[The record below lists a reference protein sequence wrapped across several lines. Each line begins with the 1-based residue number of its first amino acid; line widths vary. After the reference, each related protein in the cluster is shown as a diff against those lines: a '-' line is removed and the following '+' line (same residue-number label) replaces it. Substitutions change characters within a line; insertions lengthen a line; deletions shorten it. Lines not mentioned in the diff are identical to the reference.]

1 MSTNVTNEVVE
12 LQFKNQQF
20 EQGVKESL
28 DSVEKLKKGLQF
40 EGTSSGLEKVTR
52 AAKSVASDGLMGI
65 QESVTAVENKFS
77 AMQVVATTAL
87 VNITNSA
94 LNAGKNLLSSLT
106 IEPISQG
113 YSEYELKMNSVQ
125 TIMASTGESLDTVNG
140 YLDELNTYA
149 DQTIYSFSDMTS
161 NIGKFT
167 NAGVSLDKAVAAI
180 KGISN
185 VAAVSGANTNEASRA
200 MYNFAQ
206 ALSAGYVKLID
217 WKSIENAN
225 MATVEFKQQLI
236 DAAVAQGTLT
246 KSGNKYVTTAGT
258 EITATQNF
266 NESLTDAWMTTDVLV
281 NTLNDYA
288 DSSTEIGAKAT
299 EAATKVKTFSQLMDT
314 LKESVGS
321 GWAQTF
327 EILIGDFEE
336 AKDLFTSISDEVGG
350 MITDSANQR
359 NNFLEGVLGD
369 ASEVDCEK
377 FRDAYDKV
385 IQDIDGKID
394 KLDWQKAFVKNG
406 YNHTE
411 FRQTL
416 LDMAVAT
423 GDLKKENDKYITST
437 GRAITANEGFVAS
450 LKDGW
455 LTANMAAQALQQDG
469 VDEVESR
476 GKGRASGRTLI
487 IETLTNAYSNLK
499 TVVTAVH
506 DAFLTVFPRTS
517 TESIYQFIKGVH
529 DLSEK
534 FKMSEKTGEKLKKV
548 FIGIFSVIDI
558 IITPLKVV
566 VGLIGG
572 VAKAIG
578 TAIIN
583 TKGFGK
589 NHPILDFLSGIG
601 EKIQNFDKFI
611 QQYLSVGTVCDKVSG
626 AFSKAGEFIGDTKEA
641 LLGYSDSADKS
652 KKSTKTLTDRVTEL
666 CEKYEF
672 MTPIVTVFGAIG
684 MALKKVA
691 GAIKT
696 FFVWVYKLPVVQN
709 IVDKLRDTFNRLK
722 YAFPGTKDLD
732 GTESFF
738 EKVKTIFS
746 DLGNIIK
753 SAFSKV
759 DLSSTNPADIFQG
772 IADVIKSIKDK
783 LLDIASNFEPIKK
796 LFGVFD
802 GVKDFF
808 ASAFTNKSPI
818 NASGVEEVTTTIS
831 TFSRNLSTISDS
843 SGTVNTVLGTLGTIG
858 DKLLENLDKISQFV
872 LSIAG
877 GKALWSFGK
886 VLDGVSEIEKGIA
899 SIPAGVGKVLS
910 GAANVLSSTGK
921 LIKSI
926 SFSVKIKVIKDIA
939 MAIAILVGCVFVL
952 TQIDQEKIPNAL
964 LTIGLLSAMLLAMVA
979 ITNRMSNVKDSGLKD
994 TLKSNAI
1001 FISFG
1006 ITIGLLAKAMKKI
1019 DDLKNP
1025 IRSLEIL
1032 SVVIGETIACIM
1044 LMSTINKQ
1052 KKTLEGCAA
1061 TFIAFG
1067 ASMLIISYAI
1077 AKMGSMDPAQMAQG
1091 IAGMSIAMGELIVL
1105 VAVVGKCNKGLKGSS
1120 KYGSDKG
1127 TGYLLMSFAA
1137 SLVLIGLAMKE
1148 IGSMEPMEMLL
1159 ALQAITILMG
1169 ELLVVIAVTNK
1180 VGSKAKKVDAMLVS
1194 LGVCLV
1200 AIAAAIRIVGTMD
1213 GNDVAKGTVAISAL
1227 MVVMALIIKVSES
1240 AGEFS
1245 DRAGSML
1252 NKMTSFLIAIAV
1264 AILILGTLSLEA
1276 VVQGTAVVAGIMTLM
1291 AVLIYV
1297 TKSAGKANFKM
1308 IAALTAAVLSIAVAV
1323 GVLAQLDPES
1333 LTIASACL
1341 SGLMVALGFLIK
1353 MSSTAKKIKLSSL
1366 AAIALIVG
1374 MVGGIIV
1381 ALAYITSDDGTKAKN
1396 IAEGLAP
1403 VLAACAVMMVAL
1415 DKVGTVSP
1423 AVIESAAVI
1432 GVAFDAIIGIITG
1445 LLVLLGYLDELVGDK
1460 ITEGIE
1466 LLVEI
1471 LTGVGE
1477 AIGGLVGGF
1486 FEGLTSTLPQIGENL
1501 AKFGENCLPFFEA
1514 IEKVDDSTADRAKTL
1529 VDIFSTLVNANIFS
1543 VLQTGFTGG
1552 ESISSFTDGISALGD
1567 GLHTFL
1573 DSISDIADD
1582 DVAKMS
1588 KSAETISSLA
1598 DSLKAIQT
1606 VQRTITYDKEGAK
1619 HNKQMENFIEDL
1631 GTLGDGMSTLKDK
1644 TSSITDENANIIL
1657 KIADCIKALAQ
1668 AANEIPGENG
1678 LLQKVEGTKNLG
1690 TFCGYLESL
1699 ATNIMTLGDAAAS
1712 GGVGGTGFTD
1722 EMVTAIKDRM
1732 CPTLQAIIDV
1742 AKNIPNEG
1750 GLLSKIVGDNT
1761 LGQFVSY
1768 LDDMSTQMIS
1778 LGDTAVGGGANST
1791 GFTDDMVTAIK
1802 DRMCPVLQAIIDVAK
1817 SIPNEGLSVVSFFLG
1832 DNKLGDFCNELASM
1846 GSGMMDLADEAAN
1859 FGDDDVT
1866 NINRMTPIL
1875 SAIIDMAANIPNTG
1889 FSFASVFVGDNDLKD
1904 FMDKVPSIAEAI
1916 IDMAN
1921 KFKDSG
1927 LKKDTMSNCIDLVS
1941 EMIEALNS
1949 ADTGG
1954 ASGGLLQAIIGTE
1967 GSLES
1972 VGSAIGFLGQGLNTF
1987 WTHVSSF
1994 EDEDLTKIKDKII
2007 PVIRS
2012 LNGIKY
2018 DNLCNIDYN
2027 IVSCLDN
2034 LGQGM
2039 ADLYGG
2045 VTDCTDD
2052 DTIDRAFTMAG
2063 RLVELCQTMSG
2074 DDIDTSKLSTSSGAI
2089 KSLTSLIKETMK
2101 DMDDISSGDFGDLIG
2116 IISDDMVTMLNNI
2129 SGVSVSQDNINA
2141 LTSFTDTMVG
2151 FCNSDFDPSILT
2163 QLSTAIGNLVSN
2175 VQQISNNNL
2184 NQENIDNY
2192 IATVKG
2198 IVKNWITDIETVLTS
2213 SETKETVST
2222 ASDTLFGFIEE
2233 TLNDKQESIQS
2244 IGYNLIKFL
2253 AAGITNAQSKV
2264 ETAMKN
2270 ILTNS
2275 ATNVQMNPFVTQSLY
2290 NAGKSITEGLAK
2302 GITNQDAVNLVNQNA
2317 STVAQNAADT
2327 MKKTLNVNSP
2337 SKVTMKHGRS
2347 FTEGF
2352 AIGIG
2357 QYVKMSNMAAE
2368 DAALEA
2374 MDTLKTTFASVAE
2387 LANTSDN
2394 YSPTITPVLDIS
2406 KVKSGVRYINDA
2418 LNSSSLYAVNA
2429 DLSGLSAGSD
2439 LVEDIRELIDIN
2451 RSMLSAIQ
2459 SGGDVYLNEKL
2470 IVGRINRRLGM
2481 L

>member
-167 NAGVSLDKAVAAI
+167 NAGVSLDKAVGAI

-185 VAAVSGANTNEASRA
+185 AAAVSGANTSQASHA

-217 WKSIENAN
+217 WKSIETAT
-225 MATVEFKQQLI
+225 MSTVEFKQQLI

-246 KSGNKYVTTAGT
+246 KSGEKYVTAAGT

-266 NESLTDAWMTTDVLV
+266 NESLTDAWMTSDVLIS
-281 NTLNDYA
+281 TLNDYA

-299 EAATKVKTFSQLMDT
+299 EAATKVKTFSQLIDT

-336 AKDLFTSISDEVGG
+336 AKKLFTSISDEVGG
-350 MITDSANQR
+350 MITDSSNQR

-423 GDLKKENDKYITST
+423 GDLKKENDKYVTST

-469 VDEVESR
+469 ADEVESR
-476 GKGRASGRTLI
+476 GRGRTSGRTLI

-534 FKMSEKTGEKLKKV
+534 FKISEKTGEKLKKV
-548 FIGIFSVIDI
+548 FIGIFSAIDI

-578 TAIIN
+578 TAIIS

-709 IVDKLRDTFNRLK
+709 IVDKLRDTFSRLK

-753 SAFSKV
+753 SAFSKI

-843 SGTVNTVLGTLGTIG
+843 SGTVNTVLGTLGAIG

-872 LSIAG
+872 LAIAG

-910 GAANVLSSTGK
+910 GAANILSSTGK

-939 MAIAILVGCVFVL
+939 IAIAILVGCVFVL

-979 ITNRMSNVKDSGLKD
+979 ITNRMSNIKDSGLKD

-1044 LMSTINKQ
+1044 LMSTVNKQ

-1127 TGYLLMSFAA
+1127 TAYLLVSFAA

-1180 VGSKAKKVDAMLVS
+1180 VGSKAKKVDTMLIS

-1213 GNDVAKGTVAISAL
+1213 GNDVVKGTAAISAL

-1276 VVQGTAVVAGIMTLM
+1276 VIQGTAVVAGIMTLM

-1333 LTIASACL
+1333 LTVASACL

-1415 DKVGTVSP
+1415 DKVGSVSP
-1423 AVIESAAVI
+1423 AVIQAAATI

-1460 ITEGIE
+1460 ITEGID

-1573 DSISDIADD
+1573 DSISDITDD
-1582 DVAKMS
+1582 DVTRMS

-1598 DSLKAIQT
+1598 DSLKDIQT
-1606 VQRTITYDKEGAK
+1606 VQRTITYDKEGEK
-1619 HNKQMENFIEDL
+1619 HNKQMESFIEDL

-1699 ATNIMTLGDAAAS
+1699 ATNIMTLGNAAAPGDGS
-1712 GGVGGTGFTD
+1712 TGFTD
-1722 EMVTAIKDRM
+1722 EMVVAIRDRM

-1768 LDDMSTQMIS
+1768 LSTMSSEMMT
-1778 LGDTAVGGGANST
+1778 LGNAAVGDGENSN

-1817 SIPNEGLSVVSFFLG
+1817 EIPNEGLSVVSVFLG
-1832 DNKLGDFCNELASM
+1832 DNKLGDFCSELASM
-1846 GSGMMDLADEAAN
+1846 STGMMDLAEQAVN
-1859 FGDDDVT
+1859 FGDDDAT
-1866 NINRMTPIL
+1866 NINRMIPIL
-1875 SAIIDMAANIPNTG
+1875 TAIVEMATSIPNSG
-1889 FSFASVFVGDNDLKD
+1889 MSVARIFIGDNDLKT
-1904 FMDKVPSIAEAI
+1904 FMDKVPSIADTI
-1916 IDMAN
+1916 IELCN

-1927 LKKDTMSNCIDLVS
+1927 LKKETVSNYIGLVS

-1949 ADTGG
+1949 ADIGG

-1972 VGSAIGFLGQGLNTF
+1972 IGTAIGNLGTGLNNF
-1987 WTHVSSF
+1987 WTNVRDF
-1994 EDEDLTKIKDKII
+1994 EEEDLTTMTEKII
-2007 PVIRS
+2007 PIIRS

-2018 DNLCNIDYN
+2018 DNLCNIDFN

-2039 ADLYGG
+2039 ADLYDG

-2063 RLVELCQTMSG
+2063 RLVELCRTMSG

-2089 KSLTSLIKETMK
+2089 KSLTSMIKETMK
-2101 DMDDISSGDFGDLIG
+2101 DMDDISSGDFSDLID

-2129 SGVSVSQDNINA
+2129 SGATVSQDNINT
-2141 LTSFTDTMVG
+2141 LTTFTDAMVG
-2151 FCNSDFDPSILT
+2151 FCNGEFDPSILT

-2175 VQQISNNNL
+2175 VRSISDNNI
-2184 NQENIDNY
+2184 NQENVDNY
-2192 IATVKG
+2192 IATIKK
-2198 IVKNWITDIETVLTS
+2198 IVKNWITDMETVLTS

-2222 ASDTLFGFIEE
+2222 ASDTLFGYIED

-2275 ATNVQMNPFVTQSLY
+2275 AVNVQQNPFVTQSLY
-2290 NAGKSITEGLAK
+2290 NTGKSITEGMAK

-2317 STVAQNAADT
+2317 STVAQNASDT

-2357 QYVKMSNMAAE
+2357 QYVKMSNTAAE

-2387 LANTSDN
+2387 LADTNDN

-2418 LNSSSLYAVNA
+2418 LNNSSLYAVNA
-2429 DLSGLSAGSD
+2429 DLSGLAAGSD